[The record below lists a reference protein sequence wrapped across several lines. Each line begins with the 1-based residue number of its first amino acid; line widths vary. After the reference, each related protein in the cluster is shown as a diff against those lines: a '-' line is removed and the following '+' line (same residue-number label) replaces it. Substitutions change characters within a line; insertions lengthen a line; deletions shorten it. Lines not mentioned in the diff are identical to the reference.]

1 MDRRD
6 VEVRPLDELYI
17 YDVEVRPLDELL
29 EEGSDVEVRPLD
41 ELLLEESPRME
52 ASSHWKTRI
61 CECASKH

>member
-6 VEVRPLDELYI
+6 VEVRPLDRR
-17 YDVEVRPLDELL
+17 DVELRPLDELL